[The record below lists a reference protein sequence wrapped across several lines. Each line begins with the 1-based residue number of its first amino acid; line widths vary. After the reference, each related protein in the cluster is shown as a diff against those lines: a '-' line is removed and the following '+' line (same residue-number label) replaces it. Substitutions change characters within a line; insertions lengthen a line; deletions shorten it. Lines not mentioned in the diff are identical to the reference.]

1 LSLVPDLRTT
11 LRALNPAM
19 AMDKVLPM
27 SAYVSREVAPVSFT
41 AVLAALFGA
50 LALLLAATG
59 IFGLLNYQVSR
70 RMGEIGTRMAMGAT
84 TRDILRLVLREG
96 VALVVA
102 GVLLGLAGA
111 LAAGP
116 GLGSVLYGVSSTDP
130 VSFGLALLLLPAAAL
145 LGCWRPAR
153 RAASANPS
161 QLLRAE

>member
-1 LSLVPDLRTT
+1 
-11 LRALNPAM
+11 M
-19 AMDKVLPM
+19 AMDKVVPM
-27 SAYVSREVAPVSFT
+27 TSYVDREVAPVGFT
-41 AVLAALFGA
+41 AALAAIFGA

-70 RMGEIGTRMAMGAT
+70 RMGEIGTRMAIGAT

-96 VALVVA
+96 AALVVA

-111 LAAGP
+111 LAAAP
-116 GLGSVLYGVSSTDP
+116 GLRSLLYGVPPTDP
-130 VSFGLALLLLPAAAL
+130 VSVGLALLLLPAAAL